1 MYRGALAH
9 TGVVRQ
15 VQEDGVVVVDVS
27 DVDPHDNLRKTQGS
41 EYEGSK
47 IQMRLSGAGVSKFHK
62 RMSLVKVK
70 VKNLVVDLFLQ
81 VTYKQA
87 AVASKVQI
95 LSFLGICI

>member
-1 MYRGALAH
+1 M
-9 TGVVRQ
+9 
-15 VQEDGVVVVDVS
+15 
-27 DVDPHDNLRKTQGS
+27 DPHDNLRKTQGS

-62 RMSLVKVK
+62 RMSSLVKVK

>member
-1 MYRGALAH
+1 M
-9 TGVVRQ
+9 
-15 VQEDGVVVVDVS
+15 
-27 DVDPHDNLRKTQGS
+27 DPHDNLRKTQGS

-62 RMSLVKVK
+62 RMSSLVKVK

-81 VTYKQA
+81 VTDKQA
-87 AVASKVQI
+87 AVAGKVQI